1 MKPRPMPNACS
12 LAALLCLAPTAL
24 AGASDPSANASSA
37 VARAP
42 ARAEQIVQADF
53 DADGHDDMYVVDRQG
68 LGTLL
73 LELGDGFQD
82 VSSVSGLPR
91 RPQIAFARAIQLDG
105 DGRIDLALVFDDG
118 DVELW
123 RNTAALAF
131 ENVSADRALAS
142 AVGDVIQSYLAQR
155 AGARAGAPDLDTTG
169 GPAQIV
175 VCGGKI
181 EDQANPGTCLEAS
194 DVPTLGM
201 LLPLSSKLFV
211 TTGGEVVIGG
221 TTGTAKL
228 NVNGDVAV
236 GRVIFSDL
244 IPLTSAV
251 AIGPPGPAGPPG
263 PDGAQG
269 PVGPVGPTGD
279 PGDAGPQGAQ
289 GSPGAQGPQG
299 PIASI
304 NGRIG
309 PVVTIAGVNGV
320 TVTSGS
326 GSTITVSVP
335 RRNCLFAGRVY
346 TTGAKC
352 YLQER
357 FAGCTGGG
365 NFQYHQCQD
374 NGTWATFSYS
384 CSNPSPF
391 PTCGF

>member
-82 VSSVSGLPR
+82 VSAVSGLPR

-251 AIGPPGPAGPPG
+251 AIGPPSRWSARSRRRAGTGRSRRPHGRSRRRGSAGRARFARRAGPAGTDRFDQRPHRPG
-263 PDGAQG
+263 GHDRRRERRDGH
-269 PVGPVGPTGD
+269 VGVGLDDHGLR
-279 PGDAGPQGAQ
+279 AEA
-289 GSPGAQGPQG
+289 
-299 PIASI
+299 
-304 NGRIG
+304 
-309 PVVTIAGVNGV
+309 
-320 TVTSGS
+320 
-326 GSTITVSVP
+326 
-335 RRNCLFAGRVY
+335 
-346 TTGAKC
+346 
-352 YLQER
+352 
-357 FAGCTGGG
+357 
-365 NFQYHQCQD
+365 
-374 NGTWATFSYS
+374 
-384 CSNPSPF
+384 
-391 PTCGF
+391 